1 MRCRFCDF
9 EFQKAGQ
16 YGRHLRAQHSES
28 ASAAQS
34 HNPVEDQQEQR
45 HPYTNSSV
53 SKTSGS
59 ETSVSVRRP
68 AWLKRTR
75 SVSPTSTEVRTI
87 PAKRLRQT
95 GALLSTYLNE
105 SLGDLEV
112 RTSSVEV
119 GDVFKESGR
128 SLCSLHN
135 ICQQTPFQNAY
146 EYKLARFFHE
156 SKTSLTNIDRFFKQN
171 LLPPG
176 LSEDDGVHFH
186 SGYTWRNKMR
196 EMIDQPGWQT
206 GTVDFHL
213 QKGSAFYYRD
223 LEDTVRYLL
232 QQRAYGKHLVF
243 APIHEFDEKEG
254 GSDILCGDGKVRKC
268 IPVLSA
274 WLADHMENVNIH
286 DIKTNR
292 CPVCIVSPR
301 ELGILRK
308 KSQPMHNHAAYENL
322 YRAGDLERL
331 DDAGIKPFENALWV
345 QLQVLGIQPPDM
357 VRGDILHNILLGILK
372 HLMGWIE
379 QFLKKHKCLEV
390 FDRIWEQIP
399 PYPGYQPPQ
408 KRYRQITM
416 WSVPESHTATIGYM
430 DLYLRKFHDN
440 LPVFT
445 EFRATKKDHENAKE
459 ASRELA
465 ADQLSAHQA
474 KLDEYFELSAT
485 KRTKIATEERQERQQ
500 VIQDVLCKADFNF
513 PKLHLLSHYTTQIK
527 DFGLSP
533 TEQILDT
540 ITVEHA
546 LRMRELNMEEWSQG
560 YRFSRAIL
568 DVIQRRRME
577 DLEETTIRAGKPQG
591 PILRGKQ
598 ASDGPEG
605 TPMQTLAARLG
616 IGQLPERFFQYLRL
630 NTPEPVNLEGVA
642 HFPMHYYAELS
653 VKVPEFQGEG
663 KQTHNVQWTAQKAF
677 RKQGQPRADWV
688 WVRRKGR
695 SEYSRGDL
703 DGKIVGK
710 LEGLFS
716 VRDNIN
722 RVHEVALVSILR
734 VRGSSRP
741 GRDEGMVRMEG
752 REDGKGMN
760 ILRITDIEGMAHVIG
775 LKEGN
780 TWLVNNRIDF
790 HTWNELYS
798 E

>member
-1 MRCRFCDF
+1 
-9 EFQKAGQ
+9 
-16 YGRHLRAQHSES
+16 
-28 ASAAQS
+28 
-34 HNPVEDQQEQR
+34 
-45 HPYTNSSV
+45 
-53 SKTSGS
+53 
-59 ETSVSVRRP
+59 
-68 AWLKRTR
+68 
-75 SVSPTSTEVRTI
+75 
-87 PAKRLRQT
+87 
-95 GALLSTYLNE
+95 
-105 SLGDLEV
+105 
-112 RTSSVEV
+112 
-119 GDVFKESGR
+119 
-128 SLCSLHN
+128 
-135 ICQQTPFQNAY
+135 
-146 EYKLARFFHE
+146 
-156 SKTSLTNIDRFFKQN
+156 
-171 LLPPG
+171 
-176 LSEDDGVHFH
+176 
-186 SGYTWRNKMR
+186 MR

-206 GTVDFHL
+206 GTVDYHL

-243 APIHEFDEKEG
+243 APIHEFDEEG
-254 GSDILCGDGKVRKC
+254 NRVYTEMNTGDWWWRTQKTLPIGTSLVPPLFMT
-268 IPVLSA
+268 IG
-274 WLADHMENVNIH
+274 NIH
-286 DIKTNR
+286 SEIRNQPTR
-292 CPVCIVSPR
+292 QAWILMGLFPVGPKRNNKIPGFSTKEQECDALRYNTRLFHVSWPPSQKYSKKVDLTFSAETAR
-301 ELGILRK
+301 LGSAYQFSPPGLPTIWK
-308 KSQPMHNHAAYENL
+308 MSTSMKSQPMHNHAAYENL

-379 QFLKKHKCLEV
+379 QFLKKHKRLEV

-399 PYPGYQPPQ
+399 PYPGYRPPQ

-416 WSVPESHTATIGYM
+416 WSGTEMRGINHVILACFTAALHDPITDTPSLSACTKADSKRAIRCVRYITDFCLLAQYRSHIPQTIGYM

-465 ADQLSAHQA
+465 ADQLSARQA

-485 KRTKIATEERQERQQ
+485 KRTKIATEERFRTLPQYSTE
-500 VIQDVLCKADFNF
+500 VTEA
-513 PKLHLLSHYTTQIK
+513 LHKPLK
-527 DFGLSP
+527 DAYRRSNCVNAA
-533 TEQILDT
+533 EQILDT

-568 DVIQRRRME
+568 DVIRRRRVE
-577 DLEETTIRAGKPQG
+577 DLEETTIRARKPQG

-630 NTPEPVNLEGVA
+630 NTPELVNLEGVA
-642 HFPMHYYAELS
+642 HFLTHYYAELS

-752 REDGKGMN
+752 GRMGK
-760 ILRITDIEGMAHVIG
+760 E
-775 LKEGN
+775 
-780 TWLVNNRIDF
+780 
-790 HTWNELYS
+790 
-798 E
+798 